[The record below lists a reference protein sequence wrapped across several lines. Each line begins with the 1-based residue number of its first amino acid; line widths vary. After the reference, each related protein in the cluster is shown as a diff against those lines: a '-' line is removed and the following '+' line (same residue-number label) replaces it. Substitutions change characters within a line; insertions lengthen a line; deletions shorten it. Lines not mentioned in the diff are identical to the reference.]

1 MTISTCADPTDLQP
15 DYSFNSDD
23 KDDKIGD
30 NEMISRA
37 DVNQIKSGLFDFCP
51 VTISTC
57 ADPADSVN
65 IDDKDDKSDD
75 IKVNSISDDNKILR
89 HNISSNRGITF
100 R

>member
-1 MTISTCADPTDLQP
+1 MISTCAADPADLQP

-57 ADPADSVN
+57 ADPAD
-65 IDDKDDKSDD
+65 
-75 IKVNSISDDNKILR
+75 LR
-89 HNISSNRGITF
+89 PAD
-100 R
+100 